1 MCSVC
6 VFCVCVLC
14 VCSVCV
20 FCVCVLCVCSVCVF
34 CVCVLCVCSV
44 CHRKKFRVPDIGK
57 YPRNRLIPPH
67 IPNIGFVE
75 QKQPW
80 VFAAEFYDSMLV
92 KRVSTGGN

>member
-1 MCSVC
+1 MGIRSGYETRMTLQPLYFIAV
-6 VFCVCVLC
+6 VTTFLR
-14 VCSVCV
+14 
-20 FCVCVLCVCSVCVF
+20 
-34 CVCVLCVCSV
+34 
-44 CHRKKFRVPDIGK
+44 HRKKFRVPDIGK

>member
-1 MCSVC
+1 MVRQNMTLFQLPYSCEACST
-6 VFCVCVLC
+6 
-14 VCSVCV
+14 S
-20 FCVCVLCVCSVCVF
+20 
-34 CVCVLCVCSV
+34 
-44 CHRKKFRVPDIGK
+44 HRKKFRVPDIGK

>member
-1 MCSVC
+1 MSTSCLKSGRC
-6 VFCVCVLC
+6 CGARRLKHFEIYLPQPY
-14 VCSVCV
+14 
-20 FCVCVLCVCSVCVF
+20 
-34 CVCVLCVCSV
+34 
-44 CHRKKFRVPDIGK
+44 HRKKFRVPDIGK